1 MLASLRVT
9 CREAHPL
16 HAGAEVVEA
25 LGDAIYLNIWLLG
38 GAYQRG
44 LIPVSAGAIEQ
55 AIRLN
60 GAQVER
66 NLAAFALGRR
76 AALEGREAAAAR
88 PETLDALV
96 ARCVADLTDYQNAR
110 YAWRHADFVAKVRAS
125 EAAAVPGEERLSRA
139 VAAQLHRLMAF
150 KDEYEVA
157 RLHALPEWRAQLS
170 RDFAGQPRI
179 EMNLAPP
186 VISKEDPNTGLP
198 RKRRFGPWMFS
209 AMGLLRHGKILRFTP
224 LDPFGRTGER
234 RMERAL
240 IGEYRDAIEAMLP
253 RLSLVTHAAICEWA
267 EAAAG
272 IKGFGPVKARN
283 LAATRAR
290 WAEIAARL

>member
-1 MLASLRVT
+1 
-9 CREAHPL
+9 
-16 HAGAEVVEA
+16 
-25 LGDAIYLNIWLLG
+25 
-38 GAYQRG
+38 
-44 LIPVSAGAIEQ
+44 LIPVSAAAIEQ

-66 NLAAFALGRR
+66 NVAAFALGRR
-76 AALEGREAAAAR
+76 AALQGHEAMPAR
-88 PETLDALV
+88 VETLDELL

-110 YAWRHADFVAKVRAS
+110 YARRHADFVAKVRAA

-139 VAAQLHRLMAF
+139 VATQLHRLMAF

-170 RDFAGQPRI
+170 RDFAGSARV

-186 VISKEDPNTGLP
+186 VISKEDKNTGLP

-209 AMGLLRHGKILRFTP
+209 AMGLLRHGKALRFTP
-224 LDPFGRTGER
+224 LDPFGRTEER
-234 RMERAL
+234 RTERAL
-240 IGEYRDAIEAMLP
+240 SGEYRDAIAAMLP
-253 RLSLVTHAAICEWA
+253 LLSPATHATICEWA

-283 LAATRAR
+283 LGKTRAR
-290 WAEIAARL
+290 WQEIAARLPA